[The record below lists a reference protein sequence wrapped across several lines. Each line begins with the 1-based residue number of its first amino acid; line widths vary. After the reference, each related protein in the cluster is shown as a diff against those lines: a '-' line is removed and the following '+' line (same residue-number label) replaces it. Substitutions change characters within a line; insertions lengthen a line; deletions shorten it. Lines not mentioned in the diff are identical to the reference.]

1 MEPQTLA
8 YETILRS
15 AQLDEGGVPMGRM
28 IQLYQL
34 YDLVAQQVMGPLIP
48 CPHQAPAVRHFV
60 DLLKDPKTI
69 LAAHPADYALLYIGM
84 QDETTGI
91 LVPLSKPVACLTGAA
106 WLASQTKE

>member
-1 MEPQTLA
+1 METPA

-15 AQLDEGGVPMGRM
+15 AQLDEGGAPIGRM

-34 YDLVAQQVMGPLIP
+34 YDLVAQQVIGPLIP

-60 DLLKDPKTI
+60 DLLRDSKTV
-69 LAAHPADYALLYIGM
+69 LAAHPADYALLYVGM

-91 LVPLSKPVACLTGAA
+91 LVPLSRPQPTLTGAA
-106 WLASQTKE
+106 WLASQNKE